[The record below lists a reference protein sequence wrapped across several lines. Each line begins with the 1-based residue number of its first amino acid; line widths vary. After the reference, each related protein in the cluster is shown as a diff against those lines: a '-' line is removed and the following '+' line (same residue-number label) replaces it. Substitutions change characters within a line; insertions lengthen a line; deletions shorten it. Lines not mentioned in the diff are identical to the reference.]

1 MMITF
6 GSYSFLYKHL
16 QKMIDTLCIWLLKM
30 IIMKE
35 KIQVEEVALER
46 SMSGEDISYVR
57 KKNE

>member
-1 MMITF
+1 MMIAF

-35 KIQVEEVALER
+35 KIQVKEVALER